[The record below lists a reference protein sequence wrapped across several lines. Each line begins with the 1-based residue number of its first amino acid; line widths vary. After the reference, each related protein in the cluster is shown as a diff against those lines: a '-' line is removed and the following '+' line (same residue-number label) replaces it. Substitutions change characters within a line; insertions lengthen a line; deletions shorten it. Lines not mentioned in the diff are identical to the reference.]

1 MKYEFECQYAD
12 KVTKIIMQKY
22 PKINFLQ
29 VKTALRKKDVKINGK
44 RINSDI
50 GVCFGD
56 KIELFLPNEKE
67 IEIPV
72 VYEDDNICICNKPC
86 GIETTTADKSFDS
99 KSLEELTHYSA
110 VHRLDKN
117 TEGLVILSK
126 NQKANAELLRAFK
139 NKEIEKSYKTLVFGK
154 LSPKNTTLHA
164 YIVKDSTNKQVS
176 IYNHKTKDSSEI
188 ITQYEVLEEFENT
201 SLLEVKIPTGKTH
214 QIRAHLAHINHS
226 IVGDDKY
233 GNKKN
238 NKKFHYNK
246 QCLTAY
252 KLKFNLPKTSFLS
265 YLNNIKFQIEPT
277 WSVPE
282 LNIDKK

>member
-1 MKYEFECQYAD
+1 MKYEFESQNVD
-12 KVTKIIMQKY
+12 KVSKIIMQKY

-29 VKTALRKKDVKINGK
+29 VKTALRKKDIKINGK

-50 GVCFGD
+50 AVNFGD

-67 IEIPV
+67 IKIPT
-72 VYEDDNICICNKPC
+72 VYEDEEILICNKPC
-86 GIETTTADKSFDS
+86 GIETTTIDKSFDS
-99 KSLEELTHYSA
+99 KSLEELTHCTA

-126 NQKANAELLRAFK
+126 TLKANTELFSAFR
-139 NKEIEKSYKTLVFGK
+139 NKEIEKSYKALVFGK
-154 LSPKNTTLHA
+154 LNPKKATLHA
-164 YIVKDSTNKQVS
+164 YLVKDSTNKQVS
-176 IYNHKTKDSSEI
+176 IYDKKTKDSCEI

-201 SLLEVKIPTGKTH
+201 SLLDVKIPTGKTH

-252 KLKFNLPKTSFLS
+252 KLKFNLPKTSYLS
-265 YLNNIKFQIEPT
+265 YLNDMKFQIEPT
-277 WSVPE
+277 WAVPTS
-282 LNIDKK
+282 NIDKK